1 MPGFLTV
8 GSPGRRRHDPGL
20 DPAAR
25 ADRVPLPLVA
35 AAWNL
40 SPAGWF
46 AERVRSGGPGGAR
59 RLRGYHTGFGT
70 QGGQAAD
77 NPGGGCRAAVL
88 VPQLPLA
95 GLGQH
100 LVVVLAGQL
109 ADAVGMGEHGLLLPV
124 W

>member
-1 MPGFLTV
+1 MPG
-8 GSPGRRRHDPGL
+8 GWR
-20 DPAAR
+20 PAVLGGGATIR
-25 ADRVPLPLVA
+25 GWTRLPRVDSVALPLVA
-35 AAWNL
+35 VAWNL

-59 RLRGYHTGFGT
+59 RLRGHYAGAGHE
-70 QGGQAAD
+70 GGQAAD
-77 NPGGGCRAAVL
+77 NPGGGGRAAVL

-109 ADAVGMGEHGLLLPV
+109 ADAVGMGEHGVLLPV

>member
-1 MPGFLTV
+1 M
-8 GSPGRRRHDPGL
+8 
-20 DPAAR
+20 A
-25 ADRVPLPLVA
+25 LPLVA

-40 SPAGWF
+40 SPASWF
-46 AERVRSGGPGGAR
+46 AERVRPGGPDGAR
-59 RLRGYHTGFGT
+59 RLRGHHAGSGN

-100 LVVVLAGQL
+100 LVVVLEGQL